1 MTPRLAGLVLGLAGC
16 GGVDHTRPPGVMV
29 VVQEQQAAWIRNF
42 NPFLPVGG
50 ARWPAN
56 AGVHEPLLVY
66 NPMKGEY
73 TPWLAESYRWAEP
86 ARVLEF
92 TLREGLRFSDGE
104 ALTAADVAFTF
115 ALLKENP
122 ALDTGGAW
130 KNLSSVEADGER
142 TVRVTFARPFAPGL
156 LEVAHVPI
164 VPEHVW
170 SQVEDPVAFAN
181 PDPVGSGPFT
191 EVLRFETQLFEL
203 GRNPHY
209 WQGEPGVAVLRFPT
223 FSSNDQ
229 ANLALVQGDID
240 WAGTFVP
247 AVERTF
253 EARDPEHRDA
263 WFPVVGDTVFLY
275 PNTTTP
281 PMDDPAVRKALSLA
295 IDREMVVKV
304 AMYDYTVPAHPTG
317 LSDGYG
323 SWRLGGVPA
332 ADDWVRHDPAA
343 AGALLDAAG
352 WMPGPDGM
360 RRNEEGTPLR
370 VQITTPAGWSDWVR
384 AAQVVRR
391 DLETIGV
398 QAEVKGY
405 DFSAWFDRVQRG
417 EFSLTLGWSQSGP
430 TPYRFYRALMGSASV
445 KPVGEASALNWHRY
459 GSERADAL
467 FAAFEATSDEAEQ
480 RALAQDM
487 QRAFLDEA
495 PAIPLFPSASWGEA
509 NSLWVTGF
517 PSEADPYARLSPNHG
532 PEHLL
537 VMARLRSR
545 APREGS

>member
-1 MTPRLAGLVLGLAGC
+1 MTARRAGLVLGLAGC

-56 AGVHEPLLVY
+56 AGVHEPLLIY
-66 NPMKGEY
+66 NPMNGQY
-73 TPWLAESYRWAEP
+73 TPWLAETHAWEEA
-86 ARVLEF
+86 ARVLVF
-92 TLREGLRFSDGE
+92 TLRGGLRFSDGE
-104 ALTAADVAFTF
+104 ALTAEDVAFTF
-115 ALLKENP
+115 QLLRDHP

-130 KNLSSVEADGER
+130 KNLASVEADGER
-142 TVRVTFARPFAPGL
+142 TVRVTFARAFAPGL

-209 WQGEPGVAVLRFPT
+209 WQGEPGVAVMRFPT

-229 ANLALVQGDID
+229 INLALVQGDID

-253 EARDPEHRDA
+253 EARDPEHHDA

-275 PNTTTP
+275 PNATVP

-317 LSDGYG
+317 LSEGYG
-323 SWRLGGVPA
+323 AWRL
-332 ADDWVRHDPAA
+332 DDLAPGSGWVRHDPAA
-343 AGALLDAAG
+343 AAALLDAAG
-352 WMPGPDGM
+352 WAAGPDGV
-360 RRNEEGTPLR
+360 RRDAAGEPLR
-370 VQITTPAGWSDWVR
+370 LEITTPAGWSDWVR
-384 AAQVVRR
+384 AAQVIRR
-391 DLETIGV
+391 DLEAVGIDARV
-398 QAEVKGY
+398 QGY
-405 DFSAWFDRVQRG
+405 DFSAWFDRVARG
-417 EFSLTLGWSQSGP
+417 EFALTLGWSQAGP
-430 TPYRFYRALMGSASV
+430 TPYRFYRALMATEGV
-445 KPVGEASALNWHRY
+445 KPVGEPAAVNWHRHA
-459 GSERADAL
+459 SPRADAL
-467 FAAFEATSDEAEQ
+467 FAAFEATTDPAEQ
-480 RALAQDM
+480 RALAHDM

-509 NSLWVTGF
+509 NTTWVTGF
-517 PSEADPYARLSPNHG
+517 PSEDEPYARLSPNHG

-537 VMARLRSR
+537 VMPRLRAR
-545 APREGS
+545 RPAEAP